1 MQHDSDCFLQQGVT
15 PCLFTARSLLLLV
28 YRDLPDIQCVE
39 KDPEESVGEA
49 VGVESNDYFCS
60 LLSFPAGN
68 WPFLKLSFFLQHCSQ
83 QDMEFPLSL

>member
-1 MQHDSDCFLQQGVT
+1 MCSMTLTVSYNSKGN
-15 PCLFTARSLLLLV
+15 SLLT
-28 YRDLPDIQCVE
+28 YRDLPDIKCVE

-68 WPFLKLSFFLQHCSQ
+68 WPFLKLSFFL
-83 QDMEFPLSL
+83 